1 MKREPGFYWVK
12 LKGASEWMV
21 AEYVQVSYGTPG
33 SKIWYEWYAA
43 GVEQKYKERDFK
55 AIHETRL
62 MPPD

>member
-12 LKGASEWMV
+12 TVNGWEIAKWVGE
-21 AEYVQVSYGTPG
+21 
-33 SKIWYEWYAA
+33 
-43 GVEQKYKERDFK
+43 KYQWRIDGIFRKEISLF